1 MYRGERINSIT
12 HLVGSVLALGAV
24 VFMITAAAL
33 WSDAWKIVS
42 VSLYGATL
50 ILLYLF
56 STLYHSL
63 RGRAKKVF
71 RILDHQAIYLLIAGT
86 YTPYA
91 LVTLRDSIGWWLFG
105 ANWTLAVI
113 GMVLDAVFTDG
124 KRIIPMIIYV
134 VMGWMIVVAMDPLLD
149 ALPDT
154 GFDWLLAGGILY
166 TAGIIFY
173 VLDHWHKW
181 AWHLAPVRARRQRLS
196 LCLDTALCLI
206 HEQGPAIDRLTHD
219 ACPGQTI
226 ATGPVTAS
234 RNRRPR

>member
-24 VFMITAAAL
+24 AFMITAAAI

-113 GMVLDAVFTDG
+113 GMVLDGVFTNG
-124 KRIIPMIIYV
+124 KRIIPMIIYI
-134 VMGWMIVVAMDPLLD
+134 VMGWMIVLVMDPLLD
-149 ALPDT
+149 ALPAE

-166 TAGIIFY
+166 TAGIVFY

-181 AWHLAPVRARRQRLS
+181 AHGVWHLFVLGGS
-196 LCLDTALCLI
+196 
-206 HEQGPAIDRLTHD
+206 
-219 ACPGQTI
+219 ACHYI
-226 ATGPVTAS
+226 SIVLYV
-234 RNRRPR
+234 

>member
-12 HLVGSVLALGAV
+12 HHVGSVLALGAV
-24 VFMITAAAL
+24 IVMITLASIGGDT
-33 WSDAWKIVS
+33 WRIVS

-50 ILLYLF
+50 ILLYVF
-56 STLYHSL
+56 STLYHSF

-105 ANWTLAVI
+105 ANWSLAII

-124 KRIIPMIIYV
+124 KRIIPMIIYI
-134 VMGWMIVVAMDPLLD
+134 VMGWMIVLALDPLLD
-149 ALPDT
+149 ALPEA

-166 TAGIIFY
+166 TAGIFFY
-173 VLDHWHKW
+173 VLDHWYRW
-181 AWHLAPVRARRQRLS
+181 AHGIWHLFVLAGS
-196 LCLDTALCLI
+196 
-206 HEQGPAIDRLTHD
+206 
-219 ACPGQTI
+219 ACHYVSI
-226 ATGPVTAS
+226 LLYV
-234 RNRRPR
+234 

>member
-24 VFMITAAAL
+24 VFMVTTAAIED
-33 WSDAWKIVS
+33 DAWKIVS

-63 RGRAKKVF
+63 KGKAKSVF
-71 RILDHQAIYLLIAGT
+71 RVLDHQAIYLLIAGT

-105 ANWTLAVI
+105 SNWTLAVI
-113 GMVLDAVFTDG
+113 GIVLDGVFTEG
-124 KRIIPMIIYV
+124 KRIIPMIIYI
-134 VMGWMIVVAMDPLLD
+134 VMGWMIVLVMDPLLD
-149 ALPDT
+149 ALPAT

-166 TAGIIFY
+166 TAGIVFY
-173 VLDHWHKW
+173 VLDHWQKW
-181 AWHLAPVRARRQRLS
+181 AHGVWHLFVLAGS
-196 LCLDTALCLI
+196 
-206 HEQGPAIDRLTHD
+206 
-219 ACPGQTI
+219 ACHYI
-226 ATGPVTAS
+226 SILLYV
-234 RNRRPR
+234 

>member
-24 VFMITAAAL
+24 AFMITAASMK
-33 WSDAWKIVS
+33 SDAWKIVS

-50 ILLYLF
+50 VLLYLF
-56 STLYHSL
+56 STLYHSF

-113 GMVLDAVFTDG
+113 GMVLDSIFTGG
-124 KRIIPMIIYV
+124 KRIVPMIIYV
-134 VMGWMIVVAMDPLLD
+134 VMGWMIVIAMDPLLE
-149 ALPDT
+149 ALPER

-166 TAGIIFY
+166 TAGIFFY
-173 VLDHWHKW
+173 VLDHWQKW
-181 AWHLAPVRARRQRLS
+181 AHGIWHLFVLAGS
-196 LCLDTALCLI
+196 
-206 HEQGPAIDRLTHD
+206 
-219 ACPGQTI
+219 ACHYFSI
-226 ATGPVTAS
+226 LLYV
-234 RNRRPR
+234 